1 MKRLIYSLY
10 YRFGKLIGFQ
20 KHFNKMNKSP
30 KSEIRYKI
38 GNVKHHNTTV
48 DELMPQLVEI
58 GDDFISAPGS
68 VILSHDAS
76 PYIHIR
82 KHRVEKT
89 IVGNK
94 VFLGLNSIVM
104 PGVKIGN
111 RVIVGAGAIVTKDV
125 PDGVVVVGNPA
136 KVVCTVDQYMDKL
149 EEKEVL
155 FETTKSFEDLFSG
168 KKLGQEHLHEFQK
181 KYLDNMSS
189 Q

>member
-1 MKRLIYSLY
+1 MKRLIYALY
-10 YRFGKLIGFQ
+10 YRFGKLIGFH
-20 KHFNKMNKSP
+20 KHFNKMNESST
-30 KSEIRYKI
+30 SEISYKI
-38 GNVKHHNTTV
+38 GNVKHHNTTI
-48 DELMPQLVEI
+48 DGLMPQLVEI
-58 GDDFISAPGS
+58 GDNFISAPGS

-89 IVGNK
+89 IVGNE

-136 KVVCTVDQYMDKL
+136 KVLCSVDEYMGKL

-155 FETTKSFEDLFSG
+155 FETPESFEDLFLG
-168 KKLGQEHLHEFQK
+168 KKLNQEHLNEFQK
-181 KYLDNMSS
+181 KYLDDMSS
-189 Q
+189 